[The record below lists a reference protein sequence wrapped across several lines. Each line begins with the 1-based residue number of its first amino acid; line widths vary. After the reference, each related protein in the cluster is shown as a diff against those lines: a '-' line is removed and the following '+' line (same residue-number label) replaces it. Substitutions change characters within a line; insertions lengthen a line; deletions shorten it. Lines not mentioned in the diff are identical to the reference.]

1 MIQRFIMLI
10 IFFLMYNSYAQKLK
24 ATIHFRDGTS
34 LEGYGYTQKNKI
46 KFRLESEEE
55 YDTWTDLMVKEID
68 FFWYKNQQTF
78 RYVDIK
84 NRLKYTLLKVI
95 IEGEYTLYGKLVP
108 EVIYSDTPFGFSQA
122 VRSPDNKNL
131 RKYYLHKKGE
141 KKYLEIPKIRS
152 KKYMRKLFN
161 DCEYFSERFDDGEF
175 KNNTLA
181 EIVDYYNYF
190 CID

>member
-1 MIQRFIMLI
+1 MIQRFVLLI
-10 IFFLMYNSYAQKLK
+10 VFCLVYSSNAQELK

-34 LEGYGYTQKNKI
+34 LEGYGYIQKNNI

-78 RYVDIK
+78 RYVDLK
-84 NRLKYTLLKVI
+84 NRLRYTLLKVVI
-95 IEGEYTLYGKLVP
+95 QGEYILYGKSVP
-108 EVIYSDTPFGFSQA
+108 ELRYSDNPSRFPHVVKTGNEI
-122 VRSPDNKNL
+122 V
-131 RKYYLHKKGE
+131 RKYYLNKKGQE
-141 KKYLEIPKIRS
+141 EYIEIPKIGYKR
-152 KKYMRKLFN
+152 YVRKLFN
-161 DCEYFSERFDDGEF
+161 DCEDFSERFDDGEF
-175 KNNTLA
+175 KSNTLA